1 MKRLL
6 CILNNMNSGG
16 AETFLMKLYR
26 ALDKTQ
32 YQMDFCINVPEH
44 CFYEDEILTLGGQ
57 IYRIPSKSE
66 SFSAFCAQLS
76 DLVCSQHYRYVLRIT
91 SNAAGFLDLKLA
103 KKAGAAC
110 CIARSSNSSDGDSLK
125 SAVVHRLGRLFCQSS
140 VDVML
145 APSDLA
151 AQYTF
156 GKRAYQ
162 RGTVSILHNGI
173 DLNIYRFDPQAR
185 AEIRRSFAIGKH
197 THVFGHIGR
206 FMQQKNHAFLLDV
219 FAECLK
225 RAPDSVLLLV
235 GKGELEEQIREK
247 AALLGL
253 SDRILFTGVR
263 SDVPALLSAMD
274 CFVFPSF
281 YEGMPNTVI
290 EAQATGL
297 PCVISDRITREADLT
312 GLVHYLPLGNAE
324 KWADAALSCIG
335 AERTD
340 TREAFIRQQYDI
352 ESVTQQFARLVFG
365 EES

>member
-1 MKRLL
+1 
-6 CILNNMNSGG
+6 MNSGG

-32 YQMDFCINVPEH
+32 YQLDFCINVPEH
-44 CFYEDEILTLGGQ
+44 CFYEDEILALGGR

-66 SFSAFCAQLS
+66 NLSVFCAQLS
-76 DLVCSQHYRYVLRIT
+76 DLVRSKHYRYVLRIT
-91 SNAAGFLDLKLA
+91 SNAAGFLDLQLA
-103 KKAGAAC
+103 KKAGATR
-110 CIARSSNSSDGDSLK
+110 CIARSSNSNDEDSLK
-125 SAVVHRLGRLFCQSS
+125 SAVAHRLGRFFWQSS

-162 RGTVSILHNGI
+162 SGAVSILHNGI

-185 AEIRRSFAIGKH
+185 AEIRRSFDIGEH
-197 THVFGHIGR
+197 VHVFGHIGR
-206 FMQQKNHAFLLDV
+206 FMLQKNHDFLLDI

-235 GKGELEEQIREK
+235 GKGELEGQVREK
-247 AALLGL
+247 ATSLDL
-253 SDRILFTGVR
+253 SDRILFAGVR

-274 CFVFPSF
+274 CFVFPSL

-297 PCVISDRITREADLT
+297 PCVISNRITHEADLT
-312 GLVHYLPLGNAE
+312 GLVQYLPLGNAE

-340 TREAFIRQQYDI
+340 TRETFIRQQYDI
-352 ESVTQQFARLVFG
+352 ESVTQQFIQLVFG
-365 EES
+365 EEA